1 MTLPSSESS
10 VLEVRGLKVGPR
22 GTNDA
27 WILKGVDFEVR
38 RSESLAIIGESGA
51 GKSLAVK
58 TVCGL
63 LPENLRA
70 EGSVRVHG
78 RSVSINSPQSE
89 LLGRRLLYLS
99 QQPMSAFDPLSRL
112 GRQIEET
119 LKVHF
124 PDEPIVERRKRI
136 DEIFRF
142 LRFEDPAAV
151 LSRFPSELSG
161 GMLQRAMTAIAILLK
176 PEAVVADEPTSALD
190 VLSVREVLKILKTI
204 QEQTGAAL
212 IVITHDLSFAE
223 ALARRFIVMK
233 SGRIVESGG
242 PEILQAPRHPY
253 FKHLVQM
260 RHSMKARLTAALQ
273 GVESASSNT
282 PTSHQKALP
291 RLLEVRRLQK
301 SYCKARS
308 SFFSLPRS
316 VSVLAGLNLDIQSGE
331 TVALVGASGEGKSTL
346 SRLLLGLEKPDAGTI
361 RINGMNLEQWQ
372 KLNPGAMSVVSQNY
386 EDSADPTWSVADILA
401 EPLKIKLLS
410 AETDQAK
417 RIRDKLTEAYFQ
429 QCLSRVGL
437 SNDKLHRH
445 PHELSGGELQRVC
458 IARALISDPRFVVFD
473 EALSSLDA
481 AVQGEILELLLQ
493 LRTKDS
499 SWLFISHDLK
509 AVAALC
515 DRVLFLHGGR
525 IVESI
530 AADKLAKVSSPT
542 AKQLLGAALL

>member
-1 MTLPSSESS
+1 MTLSSTESS

-22 GTNDA
+22 GADGT
-27 WILKGVDFEVR
+27 WILKGIDFEVR

-63 LPENLRA
+63 LPENLCA
-70 EGSVRVHG
+70 EGSVRVH
-78 RSVSINSPQSE
+78 RKLVRINSPQAK
-89 LLGRRLLYLS
+89 LLGRQLLYLS

-112 GRQIEET
+112 GKQIEET

-124 PDEPIVERRKRI
+124 PNEPIVERKKRI

-142 LRFEDPAAV
+142 LRFENPAAV

-176 PEAVVADEPTSALD
+176 PEAVIADEPTSALD

-212 IVITHDLSFAE
+212 IVITHDLAFAE
-223 ALARRFIVMK
+223 ALAHRFIVMK
-233 SGRIVESGG
+233 SGRIVEAGG
-242 PEILQAPRHPY
+242 PEILQTPRHPY

-260 RHSMKARLTAALQ
+260 RHSMKARLAATLQ
-273 GVESASSNT
+273 RVESASSEA
-282 PTSHQKALP
+282 PTFPQKALP
-291 RLLEVRRLQK
+291 RLLEVRHLQK
-301 SYCKARS
+301 SYRKTCS
-308 SFFSLPRS
+308 SFFSRPQS
-316 VSVLAGLNLDIQSGE
+316 ISVLADVDLDIQSGE
-331 TVALVGASGEGKSTL
+331 TVALIGASGEGKSTL
-346 SRLLLGLEKPDAGTI
+346 SRLLLGLEKPDSGTI
-361 RINGMNLEQWQ
+361 RINGMSLEQWQ
-372 KLNPGAMSVVSQNY
+372 RLNPGAMSVVSQNY
-386 EDSADPTWSVADILA
+386 EDSADPTWTVAGILA
-401 EPLKIKLLS
+401 EPLKVKLLS
-410 AETDQAK
+410 AETSEAK
-417 RIRDKLTEAYFQ
+417 NIRAKLTDTYFE

-437 SNDKLHRH
+437 GNDKLHRH

-530 AADKLAKVSSPT
+530 SADKLAEVSTPT
-542 AKQLLGAALL
+542 AKELLGAAML